1 MDVLKISDSS
11 TNLILDQEK
20 ENSDFFPL
28 FDFFFYQENNLDKCL
43 IFHNKE
49 LKENINRNN
58 LGKKFLRINKSKR
71 GRKTFSENQKR
82 VHGNNTF
89 DNIERKIQVHFL
101 TFLIN
106 FSNDALKTEYKY
118 SNYSFKQINYKDK
131 TTINQVYTSFLK
143 RSSIKDILKFEISDK
158 YKRYNKNSNKELL
171 EKVISSSTWLS
182 NLFNMKYL
190 KLFNYYYY
198 NKEEPLKKII
208 FENKEIILS
217 PKTKSFY
224 ELLER
229 DKNKK
234 LRGKIIET
242 VKLVYFNGYDC
253 NFIPFSTKNVSSP
266 EEKENP

>member
-11 TNLILDQEK
+11 TNSILEPEK

-28 FDFFFYQENNLDKCL
+28 FDSLFYQENNLDKCL
-43 IFHNKE
+43 IFPYKE

-182 NLFNMKYL
+182 NLFELKYL
-190 KLFNYYYY
+190 KLFNYYY

-224 ELLER
+224 ELLE
-229 DKNKK
+229 KNKNNE
-234 LRGKIIET
+234 LREEIIKA
-242 VKLVYFNGYDC
+242 VKSIYFNGCDS
-253 NFIPFSTKNVSSP
+253 NNNHFSTIIFSCS
-266 EEKENP
+266 

>member
-11 TNLILDQEK
+11 TNSILDQEK

-71 GRKTFSENQKR
+71 GRKALSENQKR

-89 DNIERKIQVHFL
+89 DNIERKIQVHF
-101 TFLIN
+101 FLIGLCN
-106 FSNDALKTEYKY
+106 EELKSEYKH

-131 TTINQVYTSFLK
+131 TCINKEYTSFLK
-143 RSSIKDILKFEISDK
+143 KSSIKDILNLEISDK
-158 YKRYNKNSNKELL
+158 YKRYNKNTNKELH
-171 EKVISSSTWLS
+171 EKVISSSEWLT
-182 NLFNMKYL
+182 NLFQMKFL
-190 KLFNYYYY
+190 DLFKYYY
-198 NKEEPLKKII
+198 NREKPLNKII
-208 FENKEIILS
+208 FENKKIILS

-224 ELLER
+224 ELLKR
-229 DKNKK
+229 YKDISKDIIRIANKCY
-234 LRGKIIET
+234 L
-242 VKLVYFNGYDC
+242 NGNDDD
-253 NFIPFSTKNVSSP
+253 NDTAL
-266 EEKENP
+266 